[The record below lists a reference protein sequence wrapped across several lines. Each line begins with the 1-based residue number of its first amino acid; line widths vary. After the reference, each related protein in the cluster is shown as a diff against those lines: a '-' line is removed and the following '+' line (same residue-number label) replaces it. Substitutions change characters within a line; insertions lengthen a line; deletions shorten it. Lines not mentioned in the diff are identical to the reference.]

1 MTTIA
6 YKNGVIAYDSQI
18 TSGNTITYDDYQKCH
33 EVKGVKFFMSGKT
46 CDYTALQDAY
56 FGGVVTREVDASA
69 IVADGDSLWCVG
81 AGVPEG
87 FWKSPIMLDSIYAI
101 GSGADHAIT
110 AMDMGATAYEAVRM
124 AAKRD
129 TGTGG
134 IIRAVTINEGMADA
148 KTNAPSVIA

>member
-6 YKNGVIAYDSQI
+6 YKDGVIAYDSQI
-18 TSGNTITYDDYQKCH
+18 TSGNTIIYDDYQKCH
-33 EVKGVKFFMSGKT
+33 QVKGVRFFMSGKT

-69 IVADGDSLWCVG
+69 IVADGEGLWCIG
-81 AGVPEG
+81 AGIQEG

-101 GSGADHAIT
+101 GSGSDHAIT
-110 AMDMGATAYEAVRM
+110 AMDMGASAYEAVQM

-134 IIRAVTINEGMADA
+134 TIRAVTVGVGKAG
-148 KTNAPSVIA
+148 